1 MFSPTKDDPMNAN
14 QLAQV
19 QLLVAQAYWRG
30 EMTADENIALMTALR
45 NQAFEAGFEDEYK
58 AAYSELCHRAR

>member
-1 MFSPTKDDPMNAN
+1 MTAN

-30 EMTADENIALMTALR
+30 DISADDNIALMTALG

-58 AAYSELCHRAR
+58 AAYSELCRRAHRAR